1 MAVVAAL
8 AAAVH
13 RGDGDMILAQDLDRI
28 DQRIKAVE
36 AKTSGEVVCV
46 LAKQSDSY
54 HYIPALWAALLA
66 LFVPLVFIV
75 IEMFDAPVGDYADAD
90 GGIVRVYFV
99 QLCVFLA
106 AFLLGQW
113 RVVKFALV
121 PKYIKLRRAKRV
133 AREAFMAQEISLT
146 DDRTGVLLFIS
157 LAERY
162 VEVIADHGIYAKL
175 DDKVWQQIV
184 DALIVQIKADKMAD
198 GIVAAVDEIGVLL
211 ARHFPDDGETT
222 NELPDHLVILD

>member
-1 MAVVAAL
+1 MAVL

-13 RGDGDMILAQDLDRI
+13 REDGEMILAQDLDRI
-28 DQRIKAVE
+28 DQHIKAVE
-36 AKTSGEVVCV
+36 VKTTGEIVCV
-46 LAKQSDSY
+46 LAKASDSY
-54 HYIPALWAALLA
+54 RYIPALWAALLA
-66 LFVPLVFIV
+66 LGVPLIFILMG
-75 IEMFDAPVGDYADAD
+75 MFEAPIGDYGYVDN
-90 GGIVRVYFV
+90 GIKSVYFV
-99 QLCVFLA
+99 QLGVFLA

-113 RVVKFALV
+113 RLVKFALV

-162 VEVIADHGIYAKL
+162 VEVIADRGIYAEL
-175 DDKVWQQIV
+175 EPLVWQEIV
-184 DALIVQIKADKMAD
+184 DELIVQIKAGKMAD

-211 ARHFPDDGETT
+211 ERHFPADGTGN
-222 NELPDHLVILD
+222 NELADHLVIID